1 MKILKL
7 ENIEAIAIL
16 SIIVANKII
25 LNLPKSIISTTGS
38 SAWLNTI
45 YVIIIA
51 FIFILFMAKL
61 LKKFPGKDIIDVS
74 EFVGRKNLKNIVG
87 ILYILFIISMLSI
100 VIRNFSETLK
110 MIYFNQSPIVYIMLF
125 LIAGACLA
133 NKFGIKVIAKAT
145 LFIAPIIFLSLLIIL
160 LSPARDFVIQRL
172 FPILGYGF
180 NETFLLGI
188 SNIYALVGLGFIFL
202 LPPLLK
208 NNKDFKKITLIS
220 LSISAFYLLLSIS
233 CLLLI
238 FSFVVDKNESMSPYL
253 LTLLI
258 NYGNFIQGANTLFVL
273 FWILSVIAYI
283 SIDLFFILY
292 IIKKLSAFED
302 INSVNYSMSSILLGI
317 SMIAQNYSQSIST
330 VENVLKY
337 ALIIFIF
344 MFNPLILIIGNIKN
358 RSILQENNT
367 T

>member
-1 MKILKL
+1 MRILKL

-45 YVIIIA
+45 YIIIIA
-51 FIFILFMAKL
+51 FAFILFVAKL
-61 LKKFPGKDIIDVS
+61 FEKFPGKDIIDIS
-74 EFVGRKNLKNIVG
+74 EFVGGKFFKNFVG
-87 ILYILFIISMLSI
+87 ILYIGFIIVILSI
-100 VIRNFSETLK
+100 IIRNFSETLK
-110 MIYFNQSPIVYIMLF
+110 MIYFNQSPIIFIMLF

-133 NKFGIKVIAKAT
+133 NKFGIKVIAKST
-145 LFIAPIIFLSLLIIL
+145 LFIAPIIFLSLLLIL
-160 LSPARDFVIQRL
+160 LSPAKDFVIQRF

-188 SNIYALVGLGFIFL
+188 SNIYALIGLGFIFL

-208 NNKDFKKITLIS
+208 NNKDFKKITIIS
-220 LSISAFYLLLSIS
+220 LSISAFYLLLSVS
-233 CLLLI
+233 CLLLV
-238 FSFVVDKNESMSPYL
+238 FSFVIDKNESMSLYL
-253 LTLLI
+253 LTMLI
-258 NYGNFIQGANTLFVL
+258 NYGSFIQGANTLFVL

-292 IIKKLSAFED
+292 VIKKLYAFED
-302 INSVNYSMSSILLGI
+302 MNSINYSMSSILLGI
-317 SMIAQNYSQSIST
+317 SMLAQNYSQSIIT
-330 VENVLKY
+330 IENILKY
-337 ALIIFIF
+337 ALLIFIF
-344 MFNPLILIIGNIKN
+344 LFNPLILIIGNMKN